1 MMKVIERAE
10 ARYDVQEV
18 EFGEVYKWRP
28 ESVVVE
34 CGCGKELTLTA
45 ASTACGECG
54 ADHGA
59 VMREEPTGRQL
70 GDEALRPWRYSEDR
84 EDSGLPY

>member
-1 MMKVIERAE
+1 MAKVIERAE

-34 CGCGKELTLTA
+34 CGCGKEPTLTPS
-45 ASTACGECG
+45 STACGECG

-59 VMREEPTGRQL
+59 VMREESTGRQL

-84 EDSGLPY
+84 EDTGLPY

>member
-1 MMKVIERAE
+1 MAKVIKRVE

-28 ESVVVE
+28 ESVVVK
-34 CGCGKELTLTA
+34 CGCGEELTLTA
-45 ASTACGECG
+45 PTSTCGGCST
-54 ADHGA
+54 DHGA
-59 VMREEPTGRQL
+59 VMQEESIARRL

-84 EDSGLPY
+84 EDAGLPY